1 MFKVDG
7 KQVTV
12 EVYNVD
18 NQLIESAVLKNSSG
32 VITAQLPYYF
42 PIILR

>member
-1 MFKVDG
+1 
-7 KQVTV
+7 V

-32 VITAQLPYYF
+32 VITTGGIYF
-42 PIILR
+42 FPWVAK